1 MKLKNKLNL
10 NDMTKLSKKQLGAMG
25 TKITTEAKKIRKAHP
40 SKKWTDCIKA
50 AGKSFKK
57 SK

>member
-1 MKLKNKLNL
+1 
-10 NDMTKLSKKQLGAMG
+10 MTKLSKKQLGAMG